1 MVRLE
6 DFLAVHLVAGSVRV
20 FDLQVRR
27 AALEIKAVCCCGE
40 KEASSL
46 WFSR

>member
-1 MVRLE
+1 MVRLV
-6 DFLAVHLVAGSVRV
+6 DFVAVHLVAGLVRV

-27 AALEIKAVCCCGE
+27 ATLEIKAVCCCGE
-40 KEASSL
+40 KEASGL